1 MSEHNDELRFIL
13 QNLQAESDEIQGL
26 SIISVQGLP
35 IVSIM
40 DESISETL
48 TSAMAA
54 AIQSV
59 GERAADELKRGKLKR
74 ILLDGDQ
81 GTLILTAAGEH
92 AILVSL
98 IVKEAAVGVIFMLID
113 SAVKK
118 IGKVLDS

>member
-1 MSEHNDELRFIL
+1 MSEHNDELRFLL

-26 SIISVQGLP
+26 SLISVQGLP

-59 GERAADELKRGKLKR
+59 GERASR
-74 ILLDGDQ
+74 
-81 GTLILTAAGEH
+81 
-92 AILVSL
+92 
-98 IVKEAAVGVIFMLID
+98 
-113 SAVKK
+113 
-118 IGKVLDS
+118 

>member
-1 MSEHNDELRFIL
+1 MSEHNDELRFLL

-26 SIISVQGLP
+26 SLISVQGLP

-59 GERAADELKRGKLKR
+59 GERAADELKTRKVKTYFTRWGSRQFIINRCRGACN
-74 ILLDGDQ
+74 ISVFSD
-81 GTLILTAAGEH
+81 
-92 AILVSL
+92 
-98 IVKEAAVGVIFMLID
+98 
-113 SAVKK
+113 
-118 IGKVLDS
+118 

>member
-1 MSEHNDELRFIL
+1 MSEHNDELRFLL

-26 SIISVQGLP
+26 SLISVQGLP

-81 GTLILTAAGEH
+81 GDLLLTAAGEH

-98 IVKEAAVGVIFMLID
+98 VIRDASLGVIFMLID
-113 SAVKK
+113 SAIKK
-118 IGKVLDS
+118 ISKILDA